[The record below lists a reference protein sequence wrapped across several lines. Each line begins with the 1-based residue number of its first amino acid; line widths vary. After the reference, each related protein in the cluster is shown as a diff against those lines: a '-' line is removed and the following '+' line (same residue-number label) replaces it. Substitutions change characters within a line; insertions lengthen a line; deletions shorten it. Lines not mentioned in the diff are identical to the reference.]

1 MLWKYWWKWTDLKY
15 NLKSLWKS
23 MESCTICIVLI
34 VIAFLII
41 IGISS
46 AYFYLHWYLK
56 SSNIHN
62 IKILVRSV
70 FQEGNQYIDK
80 KTKSFLDECLY
91 KQ

>member
-1 MLWKYWWKWTDLKY
+1 MLWKYWWKWIDLKY
-15 NLKSLWKS
+15 NLKPLWKS